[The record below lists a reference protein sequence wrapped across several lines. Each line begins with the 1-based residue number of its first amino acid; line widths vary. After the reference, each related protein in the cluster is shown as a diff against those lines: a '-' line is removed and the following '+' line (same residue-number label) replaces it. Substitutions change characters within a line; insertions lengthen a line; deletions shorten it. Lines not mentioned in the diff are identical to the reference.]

1 MFAATTP
8 LPDMELVT
16 PPASK
21 SLHNRDIG
29 KQKKKISNPFLG
41 NGAVI
46 NPFMNFGQSAGKF
59 ARKYSS
65 TESTSST
72 STLFDDSNPFSQNHN
87 KPSHSETPKSDP
99 EKDPGSGVKK
109 KPIPPPPP
117 RRINSVLTSA
127 SSNGHGNDPLSS
139 ENDHIK
145 LATEVVTMNG
155 SAEAVLDKVEDDNKD
170 KCDPDD
176 AELTHAGEGED
187 GKMVDSSLSKAEPAT
202 IAGAGADTTSVEDP
216 LQTQDQDEAGVT
228 ETDGSV
234 VTDQEPDL
242 VTPQLMN
249 HSRDHVDSE
258 IDTCP
263 GPEFVIAP
271 GYVDQE
277 VILNHGYVSPQ
288 FAISPGHVNAEID
301 TCPDHVD
308 SSRVRVSPAPGGQ
321 QVPELWKF
329 LLNVPG
335 SGQYG
340 DTGEAAG
347 GDTREAE
354 AREGGTSKQPRG
366 LLSSLKRRLSSLARR
381 PSTSRARP
389 RQTSEPGGGRGE
401 AEADLSPLYRT
412 AALRRQHQRQHQR
425 WSFAGPSLGSWQLE
439 TSCTSH
445 HQLEASRYQ
454 QLDTS
459 YTSYQQLDSTVTTQQ
474 CGGLIPSP
482 GGWHVT
488 SGHM

>member
-41 NGAVI
+41 NGAVL

-65 TESTSST
+65 TGSDTSST

-87 KPSHSETPKSDP
+87 KPSHVENVKSDP
-99 EKDPGSGVKK
+99 ENGPGSGVKK

-117 RRINSVLTSA
+117 RRLNSVLTSA
-127 SSNGHGNDPLSS
+127 SSHGHGNEPLSS
-139 ENDHIK
+139 ENDNIK

-155 SAEAVLDKVEDDNKD
+155 YAEAALDSVEVEDDNKD
-170 KCDPDD
+170 ESEHGKD
-176 AELTHAGEGED
+176 AGEGE
-187 GKMVDSSLSKAEPAT
+187 GGQMVDSSQSKAEPLIT
-202 IAGAGADTTSVEDP
+202 AGAQTPVEDP
-216 LQTQDQDEAGVT
+216 LQTQGQDADEAGVT
-228 ETDGSV
+228 ETDGS
-234 VTDQEPDL
+234 L
-242 VTPQLMN
+242 VT
-249 HSRDHVDSE
+249 E
-258 IDTCP
+258 INTCP
-263 GPEFVIAP
+263 GHVGPEFVVTP

-277 VILNHGYVSPQ
+277 VVLNHGYLSPQ
-288 FAISPGHVNAEID
+288 FAMIPGHVNAEID
-301 TCPDHVD
+301 TCPEHVD
-308 SSRVRVSPAPGGQ
+308 SSCGRVSPAPGGQ
-321 QVPELWKF
+321 QAAELRHF
-329 LLNVPG
+329 LLHLPRPG
-335 SGQYG
+335 SGQQCG

-347 GDTREAE
+347 GDTGEAEAREAE
-354 AREGGTSKQPRG
+354 AREGGIISKQPRG

-381 PSTSRARP
+381 PSSSRARP
-389 RQTSEPGGGRGE
+389 RQTSVPGGGRGE

-459 YTSYQQLDSTVTTQQ
+459 YQQLDSTVTTQQ
-474 CGGLIPSP
+474 CGGLIPST
-482 GGWHVT
+482 GG
-488 SGHM
+488 